1 MRSSANSN
9 LQLEGLFENSH
20 FEIRVSKFNRE
31 GEMRRIILISSVL
44 ILLPAALLTQGQA
57 QAPAAQTPRETPAAA
72 AGTGR
77 VAVVDFQ
84 KAVFEN
90 VEGKKAQE
98 KLMGEVNKRQKDF
111 EEKQKNLSDAQN
123 KLQTQDKVLTDT
135 AKADLSRQIEKLNTE
150 LQRMNDDAQ
159 KDLGDLQQQLLR
171 PIADRTQ
178 KVLQAYSL
186 ESGFSVVFDVSSQA
200 SSIVYVEPVAD
211 ITTEVIRRVDADMA
225 KSPTPPAAAA
235 PRPAAPA
242 TPAPKPP
249 EPPKK

>member
-1 MRSSANSN
+1 MRKTIFV
-9 LQLEGLFENSH
+9 GL
-20 FEIRVSKFNRE
+20 VS
-31 GEMRRIILISSVL
+31 M
-44 ILLPAALLTQGQA
+44 LLPAALFAQGQTPAPAQPA
-57 QAPAAQTPRETPAAA
+57 QAPAAAAQTPKETPAGASA
-72 AGTGR
+72 PTGR

-111 EEKQKNLSDAQN
+111 EEKQKALSEAQS

-135 AKADLSRQIEKLNTE
+135 AKADLSRQIDKLNTE

-178 KVLQAYSL
+178 KILQAYSL

-211 ITTEVIRRVDADMA
+211 ITTEVIRRVDAEMA
-225 KSPTPPAAAA
+225 KSPTPPAPAVPA

-242 TPAPKPP
+242 PAAPRR
-249 EPPKK
+249 